1 MMYIDF
7 NAGNKAYKLRLNIR
21 NTVALEKQLG
31 CNPLTIF
38 GNGDTLPTI
47 TQMVQVL
54 HASLQQYQH
63 GITFIDAE
71 NIFEEWLEDGNA
83 ITDFINVIIEIYK
96 VSGIISK
103 DTNEKNV

>member
-1 MMYIDF
+1 MNYIDF
-7 NAGNKAYKLRLNIR
+7 EAGNKAYKLRLNIR
-21 NTVALEKQLG
+21 NTVSLEKQLG

-38 GNGDTLPTI
+38 GTGDTLPTI

-71 NIFEEWLEDGNA
+71 NIFEEWLADGNTV
-83 ITDFINVIIEIYK
+83 TDFLSIIIDIYK
-96 VSGIISK
+96 SSGIIGGESNSK
-103 DTNEKNV
+103 NA